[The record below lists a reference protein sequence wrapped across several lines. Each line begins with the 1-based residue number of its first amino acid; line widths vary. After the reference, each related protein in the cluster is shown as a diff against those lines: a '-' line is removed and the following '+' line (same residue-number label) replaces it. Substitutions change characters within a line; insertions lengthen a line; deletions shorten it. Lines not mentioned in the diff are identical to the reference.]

1 MLAGVL
7 IAQVGP
13 HRRAGDRRAEIRSGR
28 ADREVRVRDGKPLAD
43 LPLPA
48 TPIKPIPFHGF
59 RQPALAAAITWK
71 RFLDRWEA
79 WRG

>member
-1 MLAGVL
+1 MATACG
-7 IAQVGP
+7 
-13 HRRAGDRRAEIRSGR
+13 RMMAERMR
-28 ADREVRVRDGKPLAD
+28 GKPLAD
-43 LPLPA
+43 LPLPP
-48 TPIKPIPFHGF
+48 TPMKPIPFHGF